1 MTNGLSND
9 SFGFKRILPPKFLLV
24 REGAKSPVSKRKL
37 LLADDSI
44 TIQKV
49 VNLTFA
55 DEGIEVISVS
65 DGDAAMLKFNESMP
79 DLVMADVNMPG
90 LDGYRMCEMIKQD
103 DETKHIPVILLVG
116 SFEPFDEQEA
126 WRVGADDFLTKP
138 FQSIRQLVTKVSDLL
153 NAPAET
159 ENETEISGL
168 TAAAESEQTNDW
180 QFADTKE
187 FPAEELERENL
198 GDTGMDDEMIQTSQV
213 DEPVPYDEVQKFISD
228 SYSYRDET
236 EKTTEQEDLTGQ
248 SFEDESA
255 EDFALLEPIEE
266 TESERISDENFVENL
281 NNSDSKIYD
290 LAEYEIKED
299 AEESNEIV
307 ESENESVSPDENAEE
322 TDSTGQ
328 INIFA
333 DDADKTEN
341 VSDWQFV
348 NAELQ
353 EIPDSTESEDLEEDN
368 ETENITEAETAGYPA
383 NEYIEVSGDATEVD
397 STEDDTDIED
407 STEEYPAEK
416 ESDNLTNET
425 ASTVAFDDLDLLELP
440 PLVEETGIRP
450 QPKYKEPE
458 PVAAESEINSE
469 TSETAENVETAAASE
484 KDNEAQEISAQSF
497 PPELIEAIA
506 QKVAERISDKTIRE
520 IAWEVVPQMTDLIV
534 KKIAEEQF
542 ERNAKELKE

>member
-1 MTNGLSND
+1 M
-9 SFGFKRILPPKFLLV
+9 
-24 REGAKSPVSKRKL
+24 SKRKL

-168 TAAAESEQTNDW
+168 TATESGETNDW

-187 FPAEELERENL
+187 FPVEEMERENL

-213 DEPVPYDEVQKFISD
+213 DEPVPFDEVQKFIAD

-236 EKTTEQEDLTGQ
+236 EKTIEQEDLTGQ

-299 AEESNEIV
+299 TKESGSSEINEPENEIV
-307 ESENESVSPDENAEE
+307 SPNENADEP
-322 TDSTGQ
+322 DSTDQ
-328 INIFA
+328 INVYT
-333 DDADKTEN
+333 DDAEETEN

-353 EIPDSTESEDLEEDN
+353 KIPDSSESEDLEEDN
-368 ETENITEAETAGYPA
+368 ETESITEAKTAEYPA
-383 NEYIEVSGDATEVD
+383 NEYVEIIGNATEDDSAEEATDVKD
-397 STEDDTDIED
+397 STEED
-407 STEEYPAEK
+407 ETEEYPAEK
-416 ESDNLTNET
+416 ESYDSTNET

-458 PVAAESEINSE
+458 PVAEESEINSGTGE
-469 TSETAENVETAAASE
+469 RAENVETAAASE
-484 KDNEAQEISAQSF
+484 TDTEAQEISAQSF

-534 KKIAEEQF
+534 KKIAEEQL
-542 ERNAKELKE
+542 ERNAKELKD